1 MKAASER
8 LLLTLDED
16 VIEYYQVV
24 VPIYEGQD
32 VIYLNAQL

>member
-24 VPIYEGQD
+24 VPISEGQD